1 MMQLGE
7 EGLMLRR
14 MCLVGL
20 VAFLTVPAVTGT
32 SLAAPITP
40 TLILGGPTDQ
50 ILPDANASFIGWT
63 HNTKA
68 HPRHYNAYVQP
79 LSGGVPTGG
88 SVKLNTGTGFGW
100 FGGIRPDANEAAFQ
114 QTNARQTQSDIR
126 IVDLDV
132 LPLAPT
138 SPPGLNTSAWE
149 FRPSISAD
157 WILFGRNLGRR
168 SRIYLYDR
176 TLQTSIALASAR
188 NRRNGNPRILPDD
201 VTQAYATWTKCGAV
215 CNVYYYNLSTKAT
228 TVVPNPS
235 SMHQYNSSVSDAT
248 GDMYFVTSGS
258 GCGVGVEILR
268 WHIGDPLPYTVVA
281 TLPSGYDV
289 ILRTTTF
296 NDGTNDNIFFDRVRC
311 AGKFYSD
318 IYQVPA
324 TNTA

>member
-1 MMQLGE
+1 M
-7 EGLMLRR
+7 RR

-20 VAFLTVPAVTGT
+20 VAFLTFPAVTGT

-40 TLILGGPTDQ
+40 RLILGGPTDQ

-68 HPRHYNAYVQP
+68 HPRHHNAYVQP
-79 LSGGVPTGG
+79 LSGGMPTGG
-88 SVKLNTGTGFGW
+88 SVKLNTGTSFGW

-114 QTNARQTQSDIR
+114 QTNTRQTQSDIR

-149 FRPSISAD
+149 FRPSISAS
-157 WILFGRNLGRR
+157 WILFGRNLGRQ

-176 TLQTSIALASAR
+176 TLQTSVALASAR

-201 VTQAYATWTKCGAV
+201 VTEAYATWTKCGAA
-215 CNVYYYNLSTKAT
+215 CNVYYYNLSTKVT
-228 TVVPNPS
+228 TIVPKPTS
-235 SMHQYNSSVSDAT
+235 STHQYNSSVSDAT
-248 GDMYFVTSGS
+248 GAMYFVSSGS
-258 GCGVGVEILR
+258 GCGVRVEILR

-281 TLPSGYDV
+281 TLPSGYDAT
-289 ILRTTTF
+289 LRAATF
-296 NDGTNDNIFFDRVRC
+296 NDGTNDNVFFDRVRC

-324 TNTA
+324 ANTA

>member
-1 MMQLGE
+1 MIWLR
-7 EGLMLRR
+7 EGALMFRR
-14 MCLVGL
+14 TWLVGL
-20 VAFLTVPAVTGT
+20 VAFLTVPAMTGT

-50 ILPDANASFIGWT
+50 IFPGANASFIGWT
-63 HNTKA
+63 NNTQA

-79 LSGGVPTGG
+79 LSGGVPTG
-88 SVKLNTGTGFGW
+88 SPMKLNTGTSFGW

-114 QTNARQTQSDIR
+114 QANAHQTQSDIR

-149 FRPSISAD
+149 FHPSISAD

-188 NRRNGNPRILPDD
+188 NYRNGNPRILPDD
-201 VTQAYATWTKCGAV
+201 VTEAYATWTKCGAV

-235 SMHQYNSSVSDAT
+235 SRHQYNSSVSDAT
-248 GDMYFVTSGS
+248 GDMYFVHSGS
-258 GCGVGVEILR
+258 GCGVRVEILR

-289 ILRTTTF
+289 IYRTATF
-296 NDGTNDNIFFDRVRC
+296 NDGTNDNVYFDRVRC

-318 IYQVPA
+318 IYEVPA
-324 TNTA
+324 ANTA

>member
-1 MMQLGE
+1 
-7 EGLMLRR
+7 MLRR
-14 MCLVGL
+14 MWLAGLFAFLL
-20 VAFLTVPAVTGT
+20 VAAVTGT

-40 TLILGGPTDQ
+40 TPILGGSTDQ

-63 HNTKA
+63 HNGKA

-79 LSGGVPTGG
+79 LSGGAPTGG
-88 SVKLNTGTGFGW
+88 SVKLNTGTSFGW

-114 QTNARQTQSDIR
+114 QTNARQSQSDIR

-138 SPPGLNTSAWE
+138 SPSGLNSKAWE
-149 FRPSISAD
+149 FRPSISAS
-157 WILFGRNLGRR
+157 WILFGRNLSRR
-168 SRIYLYDR
+168 TRIYVYDR

-188 NRRNGNPRILPDD
+188 NRRNGNPRIFPDD
-201 VTQAYATWTKCGAV
+201 VTETYATWTKCVTV
-215 CNVYYYNLSTKAT
+215 CNVYFYSLVTNVT
-228 TVVPNPS
+228 TVIPNPNNA
-235 SMHQYNSSVSDAT
+235 HQYDSSVSDAT
-248 GDMYFVTSGS
+248 GDMYFVTSGRR
-258 GCGVGVEILR
+258 CGVRVKILR

-289 ILRTTTF
+289 IFRIATF

-318 IYQVPA
+318 IYEVPA
-324 TNTA
+324 ANTA